1 MGFHLD
7 GVSKHFGSV
16 TALDRVTLTANSG
29 EFVVLLGPSGC
40 GKSTL
45 LRIVAGLESPD
56 TGSVWMDGDDITER
70 EPRVRDVAMVFQNY
84 ALYPHMT
91 VAQNV
96 SYPLRIRN
104 RPRAEIASETQSV
117 AEKLG
122 IADLLAR
129 RPKELSG
136 GQRQRV
142 ALARAII
149 RRPKAFLMDEPL
161 SNLDAQL
168 RVDTRF
174 ELKHLQQ
181 ELQVLTLYVTHDQ
194 AEAMTL
200 ADRIAVMNRGRLLQ
214 YDTPGNIYRR
224 PANRFV
230 AGFVGSP
237 SMNFIDVEV
246 VGDTVVRRA
255 WRSTLERNTA
265 AAVGSRSRL
274 TLGIRPEDVQVAKLE
289 QDGWSPASVYIAE
302 QLGNETLLRLEAD
315 SFQFTA
321 RIAPDQHMES
331 GDRVWFRLHPSK
343 MHLFD
348 VESEKALRPV
358 SS

>member
-1 MGFHLD
+1 MGFRLD

-16 TALDRVTLTANSG
+16 TALDRVSLTAKNG

-56 TGSVWMDGDDITER
+56 TGSVWMAGDDITDR
-70 EPRVRDVAMVFQNY
+70 EPQVRDVAMVFQNY

-104 RPRAEIASETQSV
+104 RPRSEITSETQRV
-117 AEKLG
+117 TEKLG

-149 RRPKAFLMDEPL
+149 RHPKAFLMDEPL
-161 SNLDAQL
+161 SNLDARL

-181 ELQVLTLYVTHDQ
+181 ELNVLTLYVTHDQ

-200 ADRIAVMNRGRLLQ
+200 ADRIAVMNQGRLLQ
-214 YDTPGNIYRR
+214 YDTPENIYQR

-246 VGDTVVRRA
+246 EGATVGRPG
-255 WRSTLERNTA
+255 WSSTLDRDTA
-265 AAVGSRSRL
+265 EAVGNRSRL
-274 TLGIRPEDVQVAKLE
+274 TLGIRPEDVQVAKFE
-289 QDGWSPASVYIAE
+289 QDSWSPASVYISE

-315 SFQFTA
+315 SFQITA
-321 RIAPDQHMES
+321 RVAPDQRVES
-331 GDRVWFRLHPSK
+331 GDRVWFRLHSSK
-343 MHLFD
+343 LHLFD
-348 VESEKALRPV
+348 VESEQALRPV
-358 SS
+358 CS